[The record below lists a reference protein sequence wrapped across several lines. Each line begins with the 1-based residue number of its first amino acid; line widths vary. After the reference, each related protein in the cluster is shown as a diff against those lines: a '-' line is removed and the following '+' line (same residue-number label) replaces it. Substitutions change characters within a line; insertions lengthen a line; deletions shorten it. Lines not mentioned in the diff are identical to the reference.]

1 MFRTNLLLNFITFH
15 KCHAYH
21 VICTLSPCRAALTL
35 PFAENTQ
42 HDTSE
47 VLRLPRKIKIDMSK
61 VPILPRKMRIIFG
74 DKALRV
80 PHNTSFDLFSNRS
93 TCHEVPR
100 LPRLSRETRLR
111 DGGNFL
117 KKPLHKTYL
126 MYGHMAFTRMV
137 ANGSERLRT
146 CNQKRNIERTHLHL
160 PPPKSEKG
168 NPCYAV
174 GKKQLQPPVGPSL
187 DLRGQV

>member
-1 MFRTNLLLNFITFH
+1 MFRTNFLLNFITFH
-15 KCHAYH
+15 KCNAYP

-35 PFAENTQ
+35 RFAENTQ

-47 VLRLPRKIKIDMSK
+47 VLRLQRKIKIDMSK
-61 VPILPRKMRIIFG
+61 VPHLPRKMQIIFG

-80 PHNTSFDLFSNRS
+80 PHNRNFDLFSNMS

-111 DGGNFL
+111 DAGNFL
-117 KKPLHKTYL
+117 KRPLHKTYL
-126 MYGHMAFTRMV
+126 MYDHMAFTRTV

-146 CNQKRNIERTHLHL
+146 CSPKRNIERTHLHL
-160 PPPKSEKG
+160 PPPRVKKG
-168 NPCYAV
+168 NPC
-174 GKKQLQPPVGPSL
+174 
-187 DLRGQV
+187 